1 MHPQRFCTH
10 KKFKYTMK
18 KFLIIGLLAMMGLGM
33 TGCTINSSS
42 EPSGSKIHQKTID
55 LNVKASSW
63 IWDAGANMYYCHFD
77 LPELTSDIYNYAEV
91 SVNREYKPGTKDAYQ
106 VALPETTYLTETVNN
121 QNVFYQQHIDYAYG
135 VGFVEIFLTLSD
147 FYYEG
152 FHPEAMYFRLQL
164 TY

>member
-1 MHPQRFCTH
+1 
-10 KKFKYTMK
+10 MK
-18 KFLIIGLLAMMGLGM
+18 KYLLIGLLAMMGLGM
-33 TGCTINSSS
+33 TSCTFNSSS

-91 SVNREYKPGTKDAYQ
+91 SVNREYNTGSSKAYQ
-106 VALPETTYLTETVNN
+106 VALPETTYLRTVVNN
-121 QNVFYQQHIDYAYG
+121 QDYFYQQHIDYAYG
-135 VGFVEIFLTLSD
+135 VGFVEIFLTFSD
-147 FYYEG
+147 YVYDQQ
-152 FHPEAMYFRLQL
+152 PNPMVFRMQL

>member
-1 MHPQRFCTH
+1 
-10 KKFKYTMK
+10 MK
-18 KFLIIGLLAMMGLGM
+18 KYLLIGLVAMMGLGM
-33 TGCTINSSS
+33 TGCTINSSN
-42 EPSGSKIHQKTID
+42 EPSERMHKQTID

-77 LPELTSDIYNYAEV
+77 LPELTGDIYNYAEV
-91 SVNREYKPGTKDAYQ
+91 SINREYNTGSSKAYQ
-106 VALPETTYLTETVNN
+106 VALPETTYLTEKVNN
-121 QNVFYQQHIDYAYG
+121 QDNLYQQHIDYAYG

-152 FHPEAMYFRLQL
+152 FHPDPMVFRMQL

>member
-1 MHPQRFCTH
+1 
-10 KKFKYTMK
+10 MK
-18 KFLIIGLLAMMGLGM
+18 KYLLIGLVALMGLGM

-42 EPSGSKIHQKTID
+42 EPSERMHKQTID

-91 SVNREYKPGTKDAYQ
+91 SVNREYNTGSSKAYQ
-106 VALPETTYLTETVNN
+106 VALPETTYLTEKVNN
-121 QNVFYQQHIDYAYG
+121 QDYFYQQHIDYAYG
-135 VGFVEIFLTLSD
+135 VGFVEIFLTFSD
-147 FYYEG
+147 YVYDQQ
-152 FHPEAMYFRLQL
+152 PDPMIFRMQL

>member
-1 MHPQRFCTH
+1 
-10 KKFKYTMK
+10 MK
-18 KFLIIGLLAMMGLGM
+18 KYLLIGLVAMMGLGM

-42 EPSGSKIHQKTID
+42 EPSERMHKQTID

-91 SVNREYKPGTKDAYQ
+91 SVNREYNTGSSKAYQ
-106 VALPETTYLTETVNN
+106 VALPETTYLTTVVNN
-121 QNVFYQQHIDYAYG
+121 QDYFYQQHLDYAYG
-135 VGFVEIFLTLSD
+135 VGFVEIFCTISD
-147 FYYEG
+147 YVYDQQ
-152 FHPEAMYFRLQL
+152 PDPMVFRMQL